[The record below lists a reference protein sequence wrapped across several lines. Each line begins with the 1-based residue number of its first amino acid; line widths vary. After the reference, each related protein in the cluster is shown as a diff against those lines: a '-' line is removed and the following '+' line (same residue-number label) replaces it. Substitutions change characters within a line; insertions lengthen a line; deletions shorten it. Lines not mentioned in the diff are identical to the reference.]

1 MNVKITI
8 YDTCKYNL
16 DSVKV
21 AEVVYKNIAGRGGKS
36 PQEGRKN
43 MYGKFDKYDLF
54 EACKT
59 AQEIYNE
66 AIQDGV
72 KSRWGKDKA
81 ETGYILL
88 RTIIASHG
96 LDGEYEAWH
105 NSQTGNAAA
114 DFVLR
119 CTK

>member
-1 MNVKITI
+1 
-8 YDTCKYNL
+8 
-16 DSVKV
+16 
-21 AEVVYKNIAGRGGKS
+21 
-36 PQEGRKN
+36 

-66 AIQDGV
+66 TIQDGM
-72 KSRWGKDKA
+72 KSRWGKDKV

>member
-1 MNVKITI
+1 MKKAFYTVLKRRKKLLQRKDLLKDCMKNTMPQGLQ
-8 YDTCKYNL
+8 CKG
-16 DSVKV
+16 V
-21 AEVVYKNIAGRGGKS
+21 NI
-36 PQEGRKN
+36 

-66 AIQDGV
+66 TIQDGM

-96 LDGEYEAWH
+96 LDEEYEAWH
-105 NSQTGNAAA
+105 NSQIGNAAA